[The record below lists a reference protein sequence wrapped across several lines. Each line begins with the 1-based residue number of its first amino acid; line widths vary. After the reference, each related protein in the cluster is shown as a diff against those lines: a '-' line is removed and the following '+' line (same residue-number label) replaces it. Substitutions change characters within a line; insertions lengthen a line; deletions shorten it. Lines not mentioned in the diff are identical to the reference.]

1 MELFEIDRK
10 KSARINVVLIILL
23 SLPCALGYNVLGG
36 FEPLGAG
43 SSVLDLEDFL
53 VSNILLPLGSLLFTT
68 WDFGWGFDK
77 YRAEANEGV
86 GLKVPAWIRGYV
98 KYILPIMIMGLFIQ
112 GIWVKFF
119 A

>member
-1 MELFEIDRK
+1 M
-10 KSARINVVLIILL
+10 VLIILL

-53 VSNILLPLGSLLFTT
+53 VSNILLPLGSLVYLLFTT

-98 KYILPIMIMGLFIQ
+98 KYVLPIMIMGLFIQ